1 MVAPRRASERNA
13 QRSRNVPL
21 PMRPTQ
27 FVDHVVTSL
36 SSRANRYVKPLAKAG
51 VGTPAL
57 PVSGGV
63 VVLET
68 TGRRSGS
75 VREVPLLARRSGR
88 RVHVSTVRP
97 DSHWVR
103 NLEADPEAAVWYGG
117 RRHPVHATVR
127 RFGTVSSV
135 ALDPAG

>member
-1 MVAPRRASERNA
+1 MTAGMQEQSRDVAPP
-13 QRSRNVPL
+13 VPS
-21 PMRPTQ
+21 PT

-36 SSRANRYVKPLAKAG
+36 SAHANRFVRPLAKAG
-51 VGTPAL
+51 FGTPAL

-68 TGRRSGS
+68 TGRRSGL
-75 VREVPLLARRSGR
+75 VREVPLLAQRSGR

-103 NLEADPEAAVWYGG
+103 NLEADPRAAVWYGG
-117 RRHPVHATVR
+117 RRHPVRATVR

-135 ALDPAG
+135 ALEPSC